1 VNWVIIYVGKI
12 REQGHWFR
20 KRRGEKMKLKEILI
34 KRDQLKNHIYAL
46 KRAISL
52 CHMYMKD
59 DEMIQD
65 LEEIKEALES
75 EFNELSSNLS
85 TIEEIEM

>member
-1 VNWVIIYVGKI
+1 
-12 REQGHWFR
+12 
-20 KRRGEKMKLKEILI
+20 MKLKEILI

-46 KRAISL
+46 KRAITL

-65 LEEIKEALES
+65 LEEIKEELE
-75 EFNELSSNLS
+75 NQLDELNNNLT
-85 TIEEIEM
+85 TIEEMEM

>member
-1 VNWVIIYVGKI
+1 
-12 REQGHWFR
+12 
-20 KRRGEKMKLKEILI
+20 MKLKEILI

-46 KRAISL
+46 KRAIAL

-65 LEEIKEALES
+65 LEEIKVELES
-75 EFNELSSNLS
+75 EFNELNNNLS